1 METAHIELIAALV
14 FLLAGFVKGVTGMG
28 LPTVSLALLSLVT
41 DLPTAMTLLLLPSL
55 ITNLWQAVNGP
66 HLRSLLIEHRTFF
79 VTTVVAIL
87 AAAMLARNIAPTQL
101 LTLLGVLLVL
111 YAVTSLAGWQLRISG
126 ANTRL
131 LDPLIGTVN
140 GCLTGLTGSF
150 VFPSV
155 LYLQSL
161 NYRRDRLIQ
170 AMGLLFTI
178 STLALGVALY
188 SLQRLHSYA
197 AVLSVAG
204 VLPALVGMQ
213 LGQRVAR
220 RLSADMFRRVFLLGL
235 LGIGTYML
243 LQPAP

>member
-1 METAHIELIAALV
+1 
-14 FLLAGFVKGVTGMG
+14 MG

-41 DLPTAMTLLLLPSL
+41 DLATAMTLLLLPSL

-66 HLRSLLIEHRTFF
+66 HLRSLLIEHRAFF
-79 VTTVVAIL
+79 VTTVVSIL
-87 AAAMLARNIAPTQL
+87 VAAMLARSIAPTHL

-111 YAVTSLAGWQLRISG
+111 YSVTSLAGWQLRIAG
-126 ANTRL
+126 TNTRL
-131 LDPLIGTVN
+131 LDPLIGAVN

-150 VFPSV
+150 VFPAV

-161 NYRRDRLIQ
+161 NYRRERLVQ

-178 STLALGVALY
+178 STLALGLALY

-197 AVLSVAG
+197 VLVSVAG
-204 VLPALVGMQ
+204 VLPALMGMQ

-220 RLSADMFRRVFLLGL
+220 RLSTDMFRRVFLLVL
-235 LGIGTYML
+235 FAIGTYMIIRS
-243 LQPAP
+243 AP